1 MLQAMMGQGP
11 MGIRELARVLE
22 RDVKSTYTDAAAL
35 VTANVI
41 NRTEDGTVE
50 FPDDAVHVDFVV
62 KAA

>member
-1 MLQAMMGQGP
+1 